1 MIASLIPLALN
12 LAGEFVPDLIGGL
25 AGKNAKKIAEKV
37 VGTAEELT
45 GQKIET
51 EADVQKVVQ
60 IIKSDA
66 QLQTELKMQ
75 LSKERLET
83 ARIHSAD
90 RVSARTMAQK
100 TTLHAVAVCAI
111 SVIVTVG
118 FGVMLWLIL
127 ADPIPDGNS
136 EIIYILLGTL
146 AAGFTQCLNFW
157 LVSSRSSQDK
167 SQMMSDAARKQ

>member
-37 VGTAEELT
+37 VGTAEQLT
-45 GQKIET
+45 GEKIET

-75 LSKERLET
+75 LSQERLET
-83 ARIHSAD
+83 ARIHSQD
-90 RVSARTMAQK
+90 RMSARTMAQK
-100 TTLHAVAVCAI
+100 TTLHAVAVCVI
-111 SVIVTVG
+111 SVLVVLG
-118 FGVMLWLIL
+118 FGTMLWLVL
-127 ADPIPDGNS
+127 ANPLPEGNS
-136 EIIYILLGTL
+136 EIVYILLGTL
-146 AAGFTQCLNFW
+146 SAGFSTVLTFW
-157 LVSSRSSQDK
+157 LGSSRSSQDK
-167 SQMMSDAARKQ
+167 SQQMSDAARKQ

>member
-75 LSKERLET
+75 LSQERLET
-83 ARIHSAD
+83 ARIHSQD
-90 RVSARTMAQK
+90 RISARTMAQK
-100 TTLHAVAVCAI
+100 TTLHAVAVCVI
-111 SVIVTVG
+111 SVLVVLG
-118 FGVMLWLIL
+118 FGAMLWLVL
-127 ADPIPDGNS
+127 ANPLPEGNS
-136 EIIYILLGTL
+136 EIVYILLGTL
-146 AAGFTQCLNFW
+146 SAGFSTVLTFW
-157 LVSSRSSQDK
+157 LGSSRSSQDK